1 LASTRVRAGPRM
13 NLPDSTDPHR
23 RESCAGCAV
32 RDRCLP
38 SGLSQADL
46 DSAEQLV
53 STRLRLRRGAA
64 LYRREDAFKSFY
76 VVRLGSLKS
85 TVASDDAREQITG
98 LHMAGEMVGF
108 DGLETGAH
116 ACDVVALE
124 DSEVCVF
131 PFSRVDETIAC
142 VPGLRGHFYR
152 LMSREIVHKHGLM
165 LMLGSMRADERLA
178 TFLLDLSDRHQSR
191 GYSSTEFVLRM
202 SRAEIGS
209 FLGITIE
216 TVSRVMS
223 QFAKD
228 GLIDLQ
234 GVKQVKIAN
243 VERLR
248 QRAIGRETGK
258 PGNRPA
264 PAAEARPVVVHRL
277 AARVA
282 RHSLV
287 EQFA

>member
-1 LASTRVRAGPRM
+1 VSTRVR
-13 NLPDSTDPHR
+13 
-23 RESCAGCAV
+23 V
-32 RDRCLP
+32 
-38 SGLSQADL
+38 
-46 DSAEQLV
+46 
-53 STRLRLRRGAA
+53 RRGAA
-64 LYRREDAFKSFY
+64 LYRRGDTFKSFY
-76 VVRLGSLKS
+76 VVWLGSVKS
-85 TVASDDAREQITG
+85 TVASGDAREQVTG

-108 DGLETGAH
+108 DGLESGLH

-131 PFSRVDETIAC
+131 PYARVEEITASL
-142 VPGLRGHFYR
+142 PRLRGHFYR
-152 LMSREIVHKHGLM
+152 MMSREIIHQHGLM

-178 TFLLDLSDRHQSR
+178 TFLLDLSDRYQSR

-202 SRAEIGS
+202 SRAEIAS

-234 GVKQVKIAN
+234 GVKQVKISD
-243 VERLR
+243 VQRLR
-248 QRAIGRETGK
+248 QRAVGREAARLNRQ
-258 PGNRPA
+258 PGRISERLSAAVVRRPA
-264 PAAEARPVVVHRL
+264 SVAPRPTPRIAQQH
-277 AARVA
+277 
-282 RHSLV
+282 V

>member
-1 LASTRVRAGPRM
+1 M
-13 NLPDSTDPHR
+13 DLPESTDPQR
-23 RESCAGCAV
+23 RTTCAGCAV
-32 RDRCLP
+32 RGRCLP
-38 SGLSQADL
+38 SGLSRSEL
-46 DSAEQLV
+46 ENAEQLV
-53 STRLRLRRGAA
+53 STRLRVRRGAA
-64 LYRREDAFKSFY
+64 LYRRGDPFKSFY

-85 TVASDDAREQITG
+85 TVASDDAREQVTG

-108 DGLETGAH
+108 DGLETGSH
-116 ACDVVALE
+116 ACDIVALE

-131 PFSRVDETIAC
+131 PFSRIEEITASL
-142 VPGLRGHFYR
+142 PGLRTHFYR
-152 LMSREIVHKHGLM
+152 MMSRELVHKHGLM

-234 GVKQVKIAN
+234 GVKQVRIAD

-248 QRAIGRETGK
+248 QRAIGREAGK
-258 PGNRPA
+258 PSQRASTAEASRVIVSRPA
-264 PAAEARPVVVHRL
+264 T
-277 AARVA
+277 RVA
-282 RHSLV
+282 RHCLV
-287 EQFA
+287 EQVRLGPCPA

>member
-1 LASTRVRAGPRM
+1 
-13 NLPDSTDPHR
+13 
-23 RESCAGCAV
+23 
-32 RDRCLP
+32 
-38 SGLSQADL
+38 
-46 DSAEQLV
+46 
-53 STRLRLRRGAA
+53 
-64 LYRREDAFKSFY
+64 

-85 TVASDDAREQITG
+85 TVASDDAREQVTG

-108 DGLETGAH
+108 DGLETGSH
-116 ACDVVALE
+116 ACDIVALE

-131 PFSRVDETIAC
+131 PFSRIEEITTSL
-142 VPGLRGHFYR
+142 PGLRTHFYR
-152 LMSREIVHKHGLM
+152 MMSRELVHKHGLM

-234 GVKQVKIAN
+234 GVKQVRIAD

-248 QRAIGRETGK
+248 RRAIGREAGK
-258 PGNRPA
+258 PAQGASTAEASRVIVRRPA
-264 PAAEARPVVVHRL
+264 TT
-277 AARVA
+277 VA
-282 RHSLV
+282 RQCLV